1 MNNFWGIAVSIV
13 FVLVVIGISEFLGK
27 KQILSNEGTRKF
39 VHIGVANW
47 WFIAMYFFDNK
58 FYAAIVPAIFVIVNY
73 ISYKQQIF
81 KSMERNS
88 EQNSLGTVYYAISL
102 LILSLITFSE
112 GYSSTIGLVGIM
124 VMGYGDGLAAVIGQA
139 YGKHKY
145 TVLGATKS
153 MEGTLAMFLS
163 SFIVTLLILHFG
175 SIPNVFLLA
184 FVIAIIATI
193 IESLS
198 FAGLD
203 NLTVPLLTS
212 LIYYLLVY

>member
-1 MNNFWGIAVSIV
+1 MSNFWGIAVSIV
-13 FVLVVIGISEFLGK
+13 FVLVVIGTSEFLGK

-81 KSMERNS
+81 KSIERNS
-88 EQNSLGTVYYAISL
+88 EENSLGTVYYAISL

-112 GYSSTIGLVGIM
+112 GYSPTIGLVGIM

-145 TVLGATKS
+145 TIFGATKS

-175 SIPNVFLLA
+175 SFPNVFLLP
-184 FVIAIIATI
+184 FVIAIFATV
-193 IESLS
+193 IESIS
-198 FAGLD
+198 FAGFD